1 MNKVTLAL
9 AMVIGTLVSG
19 CSVPESR
26 IFGIIERPQI
36 QVSSPSTLLINELL
50 VKRGEQ
56 VTKGQILVHMD
67 NEIQAQQV
75 AAAQSQ
81 IKRLE
86 SALHLLQA
94 GTREEQLQ
102 QAKARVSATQANW
115 AEAKRQVVR
124 QEQLIKDNLT
134 SQNAVDS
141 ARANL
146 DATLAA
152 YNEAQEKL
160 RELENGARFETV
172 QQAEI
177 AIEEANSQLAIAKK
191 HLNDLTLISPT
202 NGVIEDLPWQSGERP
217 PAGAPIALI
226 ADTEHAFARLYLPE
240 SKLSQIT
247 LGSSLSLNTDGSATA
262 LQGKVTYISS
272 SASFTPYF
280 ALSQEERARLMYV
293 VEVELPENTALPTG
307 TPVWMVMP

>member
-191 HLNDLTLISPT
+191 HLNDLTLISPI

-226 ADTEHAFARLYLPE
+226 ADSEHAFARLYLPE

-262 LQGKVTYISS
+262 LKGKVTYISS

-293 VEVELPENTALPTG
+293 VEVELPENTALSTG

>member
-9 AMVIGTLVSG
+9 AMVIGTLMSG

-36 QVSSPSTLLINELL
+36 QVSSPSTSLINELL

-56 VTKGQILVHMD
+56 VSKGQILVQMD
-67 NEIQAQQV
+67 NEIQVQQV

-115 AEAKRQVVR
+115 TEAKRQVVR

-172 QQAEI
+172 QQAQI

-191 HLNDLTLISPT
+191 QLNDLTLTSPT

-226 ADTEHAFARLYLPE
+226 ADSQHAFARLYLPE

-247 LGSSLSLNTDGSATA
+247 LGSSLSLNTDGNTNA

-293 VEVELPENTALPTG
+293 VEVELPENTDLPTG

>member
-226 ADTEHAFARLYLPE
+226 ADSEHAFARLYLPE

>member
-191 HLNDLTLISPT
+191 HLNDLTLISPI

-226 ADTEHAFARLYLPE
+226 ADSEHAFARLYLPE

>member
-226 ADTEHAFARLYLPE
+226 ADSERAFARLYLPE

-262 LQGKVTYISS
+262 LKGKVTYISS

>member
-102 QAKARVSATQANW
+102 QAKARVSATQTNW

-226 ADTEHAFARLYLPE
+226 ADSEHAFARLYLPE